1 MPTLSPR
8 LRPLTIAA
16 PLLALLAGG
25 CDDPSCLFSGTCT
38 QGGVP
43 GGPGGPVGGLGSV
56 SATFPPE
63 GAFMAPGAP
72 EVEASFPGT
81 GGAVID
87 AHPQMPY
94 FVQFTES
101 MDPSSFRPNSF
112 DLINSLTGQT
122 VPLFTPAL
130 VGNGR
135 VAVIQPV
142 APLPENQSFVLS
154 FSAMQQISDLNGQLL
169 NVPMGQATIG
179 QFTVNSAATTGP
191 IVRFAYPNDGEMMTT
206 DGVEVVIGFD
216 RPMDAATFTAQSF
229 EVTVDGG
236 DPAIDPD
243 PVALVNDD
251 VPGGFPQT
259 QVWRWRPLDGNGRP
273 QTYGTNANVQVLMS
287 PTGARILSEE
297 GDELVTTE
305 TDFFTVGFTLPQ
317 QVAKPVGA
325 TPKNAFGQVEIN
337 DPGAVLFEID
347 LVEPAPSNLFADVFL
362 FGSSPT
368 SSGAVRSLVRTVGF
382 PEATAT
388 LGVTTADLDLFTNS
402 GDLQFADGPFSIAV
416 QLRRNQ
422 VRSGARLFDGDRDTD
437 VLEGAVFDTTPPTLL
452 GLGADPDSAVVDRI
466 TTDLGGLTIVGR
478 ADEEVAFAHVRV
490 DGGATTNG
498 GTVAEPPPTAW
509 TGTDPGTGDGYFIAQ
524 AVDVGVTDP
533 DGAPRDFELFLY
545 DRAGNASSA
554 GISGTFGQVGV
565 VGPGGAPTGQPVSV
579 RVLDA
584 RTYAPVDGALVF
596 THSEQG
602 GAVNL
607 VDSDATGA
615 DGRVTVDGAG
625 VGATVL
631 TVDRA
636 GYDLFTF
643 HGVPRDRIDVLLERV
658 TASANGAD
666 ADVSG
671 TVSAAVTTS
680 GFSMAKR
687 VVADTRFA
695 RSSRFG
701 DTSPFTINPQTATFE
716 APYGPFGIAPERL
729 GLTTFFATVD
739 DLPLVGFAALTYLQ
753 GFAISGPLA
762 PVAAGETATGVDL
775 DAGGALIFGPSAE
788 QPVAVAPHAL
798 DATSIPGMPDPN
810 DAPIISVEAA
820 ATGVAGPLVLGRGIP
835 YEVAMDQYSVLS
847 AIAGVAAPGG
857 SLDRGGSID
866 PDLFL
871 RAELQDGSGN
881 VAIARPRLSTSG
893 NTLDPLGVPLVLSPA
908 PGGMVA
914 GAGFNAVVTDV
925 VTDASGL
932 EGVTRL
938 RLEDGAGRGW
948 VAYRLDTSDAAG
960 DLVISFPDIAAAG
973 GAGLTPGSIEAAAI
987 TWAGPFDRSGFLYT
1001 ELERESVGEGR
1012 AAPIT
1017 FTLP

>member
-1 MPTLSPR
+1 MPTLLRR
-8 LRPLTIAA
+8 LRPLTLAA

-38 QGGVP
+38 QDGAS
-43 GGPGGPVGGLGSV
+43 GGPSGPVGGLGAV

-63 GAFMAPGAP
+63 GAVMTPNAPT
-72 EVEASFPGT
+72 VEASFPGT
-81 GGAVID
+81 GAPVND

-101 MDPSSFRPNSF
+101 MDPSSFQPNSF
-112 DLINSLTGQT
+112 QVQNTLTGQT

-135 VAVIQPV
+135 VAVVQPV
-142 APLPENQSFVLS
+142 APLPENQAFVLS
-154 FSAMQQISDLNGQLL
+154 FSETQQISDLNGQLL
-169 NVPMGQATIG
+169 VVPMGQATIG

-216 RPMDAATFTAQSF
+216 RPMDESTFTAQSF
-229 EVTVDGG
+229 LVTVDGG

-243 PVALVNDD
+243 PVPLVNED

-259 QVWRWRPLDGNGRP
+259 QVWRWRPLDSNGRP
-273 QTYGTNANVQVLMS
+273 QTYGTSANVQVLMS
-287 PTGARILSEE
+287 PMGDRILSEE

-317 QVAKPVGA
+317 QVAKPAGV
-325 TPKNAFGQVEIN
+325 TPKNAFGQAEIN
-337 DPGAVLFEID
+337 DPAAVLFEVD

-368 SSGAVRSLVRTVGF
+368 STGSIRSLARSVAF
-382 PEATAT
+382 PEATST

-402 GDLQFADGPFSIAV
+402 GNLQFADGPFSIAV

-452 GLGADPDSAVVDRI
+452 GLGADPDSAIVDRI
-466 TTDLGGLTIVGR
+466 ATDLGGLTIVGR

-498 GTVAEPPPTAW
+498 GTIAEPPPTAW
-509 TGTDPGTGDGYFIAQ
+509 TATDASTGDGYFVAQ

-533 DGAPRDFELFLY
+533 DGAPRTFELFLY
-545 DRAGNASSA
+545 DRAGNATSA
-554 GISGTFGQVGV
+554 GISGDFGQVGV

-584 RTYAPVDGALVF
+584 RTYAPVEGALVF

-602 GAVNL
+602 GAVNF
-607 VDSDATGA
+607 VDSDATGP

-625 VGATVL
+625 VGSTVV

-643 HGVPRDRIDVLLERV
+643 HGVPRDRVDVLLDRV
-658 TASANGAD
+658 TASASGAD

-671 TVSAAVTTS
+671 TVFAALATQ
-680 GFSMAKR
+680 GFPMSTRA
-687 VVADTRFA
+687 VSDTRFA
-695 RSSRFG
+695 RTSRFG
-701 DTSPFTINPQTATFE
+701 STSSFTINPQAGTLE
-716 APYGPFGIAPERL
+716 ASYGPFGIAPERL
-729 GLTTFFATVD
+729 GLSTFFATSE
-739 DLPLVGFAALTYLQ
+739 DLPLVGFAAITYLQ
-753 GFAISGPLA
+753 GFAIAGPLA
-762 PVAAGETATGVDL
+762 PVAAGESATRVDL
-775 DAGGALIFGPSAE
+775 DAGGALIFGPATE
-788 QPVAVAPHAL
+788 QPVAVPPHAL

-810 DAPIISVEAA
+810 DSPIISVEAA

-835 YEVAMDQYSVLS
+835 YETAMDEYSVLG
-847 AIAGVAAPGG
+847 AIAGIAAPGG
-857 SLDRGGSID
+857 MLDRGGSID

-881 VAIARPRLSTSG
+881 VAVARPRLSTSG
-893 NTLDPLGVPLVLSPA
+893 NMLEPLGVPLVLGPA

-914 GAGFNAVVTDV
+914 GPGFNVVVSDV

-932 EGVTRL
+932 EGVTRV

-948 VAYRLDTSDAAG
+948 VAYRLDTSDGAG
-960 DLVISFPDIAAAG
+960 DLVVSFPDIAANG
-973 GAGLTPGSIEAAAI
+973 GAGLTPGSIEAATT
-987 TWAGPFDRSGFLYT
+987 TWAGPFDRNGFLYT
-1001 ELERESVGEGR
+1001 ELERENVGEGR
-1012 AAPIT
+1012 AAAIT